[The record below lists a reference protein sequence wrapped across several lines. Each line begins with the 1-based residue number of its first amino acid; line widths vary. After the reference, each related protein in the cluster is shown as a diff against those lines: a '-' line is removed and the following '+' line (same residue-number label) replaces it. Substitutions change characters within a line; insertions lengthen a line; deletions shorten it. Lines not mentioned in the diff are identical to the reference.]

1 MDVNRIF
8 ELDELARQDAARYP
22 RKREAYAH
30 VSSQEG
36 KRFTGIVGPRGVG
49 KTVLLKQMAV
59 ETSRSVYV
67 SMDTV
72 ENGDLFDLVKD
83 LHERNEITTFLLDE
97 IHFQKDYA
105 RTLKMLFDFLDLRIV
120 FTSSVSLSLFESA
133 HDLSRRVRL
142 QPLYPFSFREYLL
155 FKKDLSLLPLGL
167 DRIVR
172 KEWGPEHLRHEYLFK
187 AYLKGDLFPF
197 SLEEPDVLSALKN
210 VLAKIIQKDIP
221 MVAEVTLEEVQF
233 MDKLVEFV
241 GRSPSEGIS
250 YSSISRNLGITKYK
264 AEQYVGLLEKAFVL
278 NPVFPAGT
286 NVLREPKVLMYL
298 PFRLLYSDYE
308 DSAGYLRE
316 DFFAEIMRMKGTP
329 FHYLK
334 STRGAKTPDF
344 LVPRKGGD
352 IVVEIGGKGKG
363 RSQFKGV
370 EVSEKV
376 ILVHPGSVDGL
387 RRPLFL
393 LGCV

>member
-8 ELDELARQDAARYP
+8 ELDELAREDAARYP
-22 RKREAYAH
+22 RKREAYARI
-30 VSSQEG
+30 SSHEG

-59 ETSRSVYV
+59 ETPRSVYV

-72 ENGDLFDLVKD
+72 EKGNLFDLVKE
-83 LHERNEITTFLLDE
+83 LHERNEITTLLLDE
-97 IHFQKDYA
+97 IHFQRDYA

-120 FTSSVSLSLFESA
+120 FTSSVSLSLFESSY
-133 HDLSRRVRL
+133 DLSRRARL
-142 QPLYPFSFREYLL
+142 ETLYPFSFREHLL
-155 FKKDLSLLPLGL
+155 FRKNRALPKLEL

-172 KEWGPEHLRHEYLFK
+172 KEWDREHLRHEYLFES
-187 AYLKGDLFPF
+187 YLKGDLFPF

-210 VLAKIIQKDIP
+210 LLAKIIQKDIP
-221 MVAEVTLEEVQF
+221 MVADVTLQEVQR

-241 GRSPSEGIS
+241 GKSASEGIS

-308 DSAGYLRE
+308 DAAGYLRE
-316 DFFAEIMRMKGTP
+316 DFFAETMKMREMP

-352 IVVEIGGKGKG
+352 IVVEIGGRGKG

-393 LGCV
+393 LGFV